1 MGSMNLRVF
10 ARISAFILH
19 SKVVFVRL
27 NSMVIPSYRR
37 RNHRTRFIHFSLRSR
52 YTTVDYRGKQ
62 EAVKD
67 KLNSPH
73 RFTQQIKPCHN
84 YTEDLADIFR

>member
-1 MGSMNLRVF
+1 MGSMNLQVF

-27 NSMVIPSYRR
+27 NFMVIPSYRR
-37 RNHRTRFIHFSLRSR
+37 RHHRSRFIHFSLRSR
-52 YTTVDYRGKQ
+52 YTTVNFRGKQ
-62 EAVKD
+62 EAVRD

-73 RFTQQIKPCHN
+73 RFTQQIKTASQMHKRFGR
-84 YTEDLADIFR
+84 YL